1 MYPFRNRPAAISAAL
16 FTICAAT
23 APLTAN
29 AQDEIAP
36 AETTLTDTEQAMIDW
51 VDGNRQA
58 ILDEL
63 ELHVGMNTG
72 TGNIPGIDA
81 YRDLLRADLDELG
94 FETETHPAPSVEI
107 LTCAGGEMAFADNLV
122 GTMRGNST
130 RRIFL
135 NGHMDTVFPKDDEFQ
150 ELVIEDD
157 GTLKGPG
164 VGDMKGGI
172 VVMLNALRAIKAQGL
187 LEDGYITVVFN
198 SDEEIGSLGSRDLL
212 LSLAGEH
219 DIGLIYEP
227 SPPGKMTRAR
237 KGLGQARLKIIGR
250 EAHAGANHEEGVS
263 ANLELAHKVIE
274 IEKLTDYDIGSTVN
288 TGTMSGGEKRNTIP
302 GCAEA
307 YIDMRYLTPEAG
319 EDLKA
324 GIEGIASETV
334 VSNPDYPDVPAVES
348 WVVLH
353 RPVKEQNA
361 EVDALIAEAM
371 GLSALVG
378 GAPITETDVS
388 GGGTDG
394 SIAQSVGLPTIDGLG
409 LNSTGIHSSRE
420 QSNVDTLIARTKMA
434 AIMIS
439 RQIQKGE

>member
-1 MYPFRNRPAAISAAL
+1 
-16 FTICAAT
+16 
-23 APLTAN
+23 
-29 AQDEIAP
+29 
-36 AETTLTDTEQAMIDW
+36 
-51 VDGNRQA
+51 
-58 ILDEL
+58 
-63 ELHVGMNTG
+63 
-72 TGNIPGIDA
+72 
-81 YRDLLRADLDELG
+81 
-94 FETETHPAPSVEI
+94 
-107 LTCAGGEMAFADNLV
+107 
-122 GTMRGNST
+122 
-130 RRIFL
+130 
-135 NGHMDTVFPKDDEFQ
+135 
-150 ELVIEDD
+150 
-157 GTLKGPG
+157 
-164 VGDMKGGI
+164 
-172 VVMLNALRAIKAQGL
+172 
-187 LEDGYITVVFN
+187 
-198 SDEEIGSLGSRDLL
+198 
-212 LSLAGEH
+212 
-219 DIGLIYEP
+219 
-227 SPPGKMTRAR
+227 
-237 KGLGQARLKIIGR
+237 
-250 EAHAGANHEEGVS
+250 
-263 ANLELAHKVIE
+263 
-274 IEKLTDYDIGSTVN
+274 VN

-361 EVDALIAEAM
+361 EVDALIAEAI